1 MKVLMVEPGYAPYEK
16 ELNGLEEMQAAVGG
30 LIQAIY
36 PFEEQVAVV
45 CNDEGLINGMEFNR
59 SVPGGYE
66 GVFGPFFV
74 CGIEGENFCSLTPEQ
89 IKTYQERFYR
99 AEILLAVN
107 RVGYSILA
115 VQPKI
120 KPGQEQ
126 ESNQESEWGMEPKAD
141 QRQKQ
146 TRHRKVKSG
155 HER

>member
-36 PFEEQVAVV
+36 PFEERVGLV
-45 CNDEGLINGMEFNR
+45 CNEEGLINGMEFNR

-74 CGIEGENFCSLTPEQ
+74 CGLGDEDFCSLTPEQ
-89 IKTYQERFYR
+89 IKTYKQMFHKAELLVAAGR
-99 AEILLAVN
+99 AGLVTLPVE
-107 RVGYSILA
+107 
-115 VQPKI
+115 PKV
-120 KPGQEQ
+120 KPGQ
-126 ESNQESEWGMEPKAD
+126 K
-141 QRQKQ
+141 QRQA
-146 TRHRKVKSG
+146 RHKEAKSG

>member
-36 PFEEQVAVV
+36 PFGEQVAVV

-120 KPGQEQ
+120 KPGQKPEPEQ
-126 ESNQESEWGMEPKAD
+126 EPKRNQEQARTSHKKA
-141 QRQKQ
+141 R
-146 TRHRKVKSG
+146 SG
-155 HER
+155 YER